1 MFKFIGAKKLFKDCC
16 TDEYGQDFDVTNT
29 LATASGVVGL
39 LLVVIAFFAHWNFS
53 LIDYSAGIA
62 ALLATVSGAQRIK
75 PRALPP
81 AAPLGDSTQGPVL
94 NQGGVANIVTQ
105 AGVKQ

>member
-1 MFKFIGAKKLFKDCC
+1 MFKLFKDCC

-39 LLVVIAFFAHWNFS
+39 VLVVIAFFTHWNFS
-53 LIDYSAGIA
+53 LIDYSGGVA

-81 AAPLGDSTQGPVL
+81 ALTGDSTQGPVL
-94 NQGGVANIVTQ
+94 DQGSVANIATQ
-105 AGVKQ
+105 VGVQQ